1 MRLASRAARS
11 PSAAAIPR
19 RVPGRPLDGDR
30 VAGRDGV
37 MTDAEWEQLRD
48 SWSHLADAGE
58 QFARRVAKD
67 ARKFAERV
75 EVHVEELSADLRRE
89 WDAAGQRGAAPDVR
103 RVVEELR
110 GVVGSVLGT
119 VDDFVT
125 DLFAAPDAEGW
136 SRRACTRE
144 TTCSGCGRP
153 VAPGAEAWVRG
164 RGAGRQ

>member
-1 MRLASRAARS
+1 
-11 PSAAAIPR
+11 
-19 RVPGRPLDGDR
+19 
-30 VAGRDGV
+30 

-48 SWSHLADAGE
+48 SWSHLAQVGE

-89 WDAAGQRGAAPDVR
+89 WGAAEERGAAPDVG

-110 GVVGSVLGT
+110 GVVGSVLET

-125 DLFAAPDAEGW
+125 DLFAGPDADKW

-144 TTCSGCGRP
+144 TTCPGCGRP
-153 VAPGAEAWVRG
+153 IAAGAEAWVRG
-164 RGAGRQ
+164 RGVNRGLRCLDCGAPKGGAGRP